1 MLRGFITCIMIILF
15 YILQC
20 TVFNSLSLASVSP
33 NLMIIL
39 TFAIGFM
46 RGTKAGITTGF
57 FCGLLIDCFSGS
69 VLGFN
74 ALIFMYIG
82 YFNGIFHRLF
92 YDEDVTLP
100 LCLVVGSDFVYLFSF
115 YVIRFVLRNRLNF
128 GEYFTKIMLPEMLYT
143 VIIAILIY
151 RLLLK
156 GNRFLEAREK
166 RSEAGFD

>member
-1 MLRGFITCIMIILF
+1 MLRKISTCILIFVF

-20 TVFNSLSLASVSP
+20 TLFNELSLASVSP
-33 NLMIIL
+33 NLMIII

-46 RGTKAGITTGF
+46 RGRKAGIITGF

-69 VLGFN
+69 VMGFN

-82 YFNGIFHRLF
+82 YFNGVFHRLF

-100 LCLVVGSDFVYLFSF
+100 LCLVVGSDFAYLFTF
-115 YVIRFVLRNRLNF
+115 YVIRFLLRNCLNF
-128 GEYFTKIMLPEMLYT
+128 GEYFAKVMLPEMLYT
-143 VIIAILIY
+143 VIVAILIY

-156 GNRFLEAREK
+156 WNRFLEAHEK
-166 RSEAGFD
+166 RSEANFD